1 MAERARKRQLG
12 NPIPLRLDP
21 ETEVMIE
28 ALSRKR
34 GESNQEVMRRLLQRA
49 AKEEL
54 LGEFA
59 ADTVLEYIRRAVQE
73 VSKPFEERMAKLS
86 AKASIAAAT
95 TMYTNLEVLGRMGRH
110 DIREIHQEARKKAV
124 AFVRS
129 SADISDRENQ
139 DDDLN
144 G

>member
-1 MAERARKRQLG
+1 MAERVRKRQLG
-12 NPIPLRLDP
+12 NPIPLRLDT
-21 ETEVMIE
+21 ETEIMIE
-28 ALSRKR
+28 ALSKKR
-34 GESNQEVMRRLLQRA
+34 GESNQEVMRRLLYRA

-54 LGEFA
+54 LEEFA

-73 VSKPFEERMAKLS
+73 TNKPFEERMAKLS

-95 TMYTNLEVLGRMGRH
+95 TMYTNLEVLGQLGIR
-110 DIREIHQEARKKAV
+110 DVREIHQLARKKAV

-129 SADISDRENQ
+129 SAEISERDDQ
-139 DDDLN
+139 DDVD

>member
-1 MAERARKRQLG
+1 VKMAERARKRQLG

-28 ALSRKR
+28 ALSKKR
-34 GESNQEVMRRLLQRA
+34 GESNQEVMRRLLHRA

-54 LGEFA
+54 LGEFT
-59 ADTVLEYIRRAVQE
+59 ADTVLEYVRRAVQE
-73 VSKPFEERMAKLS
+73 ASKPFEERMAKLS

-95 TMYTNLEVLGRMGRH
+95 TMYTNLEVLGQLGRH
-110 DIREIHQEARKKAV
+110 DIREIHQQARKKAV

-129 SADISDRENQ
+129 SAEISDNQ